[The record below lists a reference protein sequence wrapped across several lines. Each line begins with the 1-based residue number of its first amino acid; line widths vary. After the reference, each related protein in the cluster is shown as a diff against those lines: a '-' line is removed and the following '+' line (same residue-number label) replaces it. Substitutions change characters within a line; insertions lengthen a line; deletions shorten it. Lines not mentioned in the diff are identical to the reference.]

1 MSAGYRGSPW
11 QRRSQC
17 SCLRCVRHQFEV
29 AAVGAFFRDVYCSFF
44 GNSKSDSLSMRLG
57 LSRITMA
64 VAKPAFFAPVLKDH
78 RRLMTSFFVASLHYF
93 RQVPN
98 NSHLIFSFQFTQ
110 VFIFFFPFVKE
121 KGTQTKIFLKSLFG
135 FTSGISLPIY
145 FQFLFCMGLSFKAI
159 CMKCLQFLSFLVF
172 VSGCCS
178 ILTENAN
185 LTR

>member
-135 FTSGISLPIY
+135 FTSVYIFSSWNEHAYGKLDLYEAKGMLQPRPEIL
-145 FQFLFCMGLSFKAI
+145 FLLG
-159 CMKCLQFLSFLVF
+159 
-172 VSGCCS
+172 S
-178 ILTENAN
+178 IFI
-185 LTR
+185 